1 MSAKLSRARS
11 TFIIP
16 LSASKP
22 VALLSQA
29 ERLAA
34 FILKNPHV
42 NVVDLARTLGTRR
55 SKLSERGYALAGQK
69 TLGEDLQADVFQN
82 RTPGKS
88 YSAHPFAFVFTGQGA
103 QWPEM
108 GKELI
113 TEFASFKRSIQ
124 ELDSVLQKLPE
135 RPEWTLE
142 QAILEPFA
150 TSQINHVTRS
160 QPVCTA
166 VQIALVELLSK
177 WGVTPKAVIGH
188 SSGEIAAAYASGRLT
203 STQAIIV
210 AYYRG
215 YVVGKSKYKTPGAMM
230 AASLSKDQA
239 DTEIEQLGLTGSI
252 LVACINSSES
262 VTISGDE
269 SGIDALWHSLTQREI
284 FARKLN
290 TNGRAYHSQHMK
302 PLGQEYEDLLEKNIG
317 LPVARPVQRCC
328 GTVDEE

>member
-1 MSAKLSRARS
+1 M
-11 TFIIP
+11 
-16 LSASKP
+16 
-22 VALLSQA
+22 SQA
-29 ERLAA
+29 ERLAT
-34 FILKNPHV
+34 FIAKNPHI

-55 SKLSERGYALAGQK
+55 SKLSERGYALVGQK
-69 TLGEDLQADVFQN
+69 TLGEDLQAEALQSAIPN
-82 RTPGKS
+82 KS
-88 YSAHPFAFVFTGQGA
+88 YSAHPFAFIFTGQGA

-113 TEFASFKRSIQ
+113 IEFGSFKRSIQ

-135 RPEWTLE
+135 KPGWTLE
-142 QAILEPFA
+142 QAILEPPA

-166 VQIALVELLSK
+166 VQVALVDLLSK
-177 WGVTPKAVIGH
+177 WGVTPKAVVGH

-215 YVVGKSKYKTPGAMM
+215 HIVGKSKSRSAGAMM
-230 AASLSKDQA
+230 AASLSKEQA
-239 DTEIEQLGLTGSI
+239 NTEIDQLGLTGSI
-252 LVACINSSES
+252 LVACVNSHES

-269 SGIDALWHSLTQREI
+269 SGIDALWHSLTNRGD

-302 PLGQEYEDLLEKNIG
+302 PLGQDYEDLLEKHMG
-317 LPVARPVQRCC
+317 LPVAPPPATDDLAV
-328 GTVDEE
+328 T